1 MSSRTTSARASC
13 RRSSGTISPYV
24 LAGSIRDDGP
34 LPDVI
39 PNVYD
44 AQDAMRKHTSEATT
58 VIALATQLHT
68 IATGNMTPS
77 YQVVNGIVRPVYFYV
92 VDVSEFAVN
101 KLKDRGSLSI
111 TGVVTNIQD
120 FIVNAE
126 RNLIGRDGK

>member
-1 MSSRTTSARASC
+1 MITASHLYKYSFPEQLIIYAQRPDATACAEYDIWVSRMNR
-13 RRSSGTISPYV
+13 YV
-24 LAGSIRDDGP
+24 RKGSKG
-34 LPDVI
+34 
-39 PNVYD
+39 
-44 AQDAMRKHTSEATT
+44 
-58 VIALATQLHT
+58 IALLDEARGYPRL
-68 IATGNMTPS
+68 
-77 YQVVNGIVRPVYFYV
+77 RYV